1 LPSNYKKM
9 RKSLLSILAFA
20 LFQISFGQSIS
31 LTQFAT
37 GFNNPIGAFFR
48 PGNNT
53 MYVVQQRGRIRMVD
67 NTGTIATND
76 FLNITSKVSQSGNE
90 RGLLSMVFDPDY
102 ETNGFFY
109 VNYTKSSDGTTVIAR
124 YSRSTTDPNVADP
137 LSEVIVLE
145 IAQPYSNHNG
155 GQLQFDNNGYLVIG
169 MGDGGSAND
178 PQNNAQN
185 NQSLLG
191 KMLRIDVRSGLPYT
205 IPATNPF
212 IGTATILPEI
222 WSLGVRNPWR
232 FSYDMVTKDL
242 WIADVGQNV
251 YEEIDFEPAGDPGG
265 KNYGWRCYE
274 GDNIF
279 NSSGCGASSNYT
291 FPVFTYSH
299 TGGNCSVSG
308 GFVYRGG
315 TYGNLYGKYIFAD
328 YCSGKI
334 WATEQ
339 TTPGTFNTVVL
350 TQTTPVLANSIV
362 SFAQDNNGEMY
373 VIARDT
379 YNAIYK
385 LSEDGCLPSA
395 DIYTNGNVST
405 ICNGQS
411 LTLIAP
417 YADDNF
423 YSWNWSGGVVVGNTN
438 TITVTDPGTY
448 SVTVT
453 NGQGCSATSADFVVN
468 VFNLPNIAFGTTPAE
483 VCLNDMVNL
492 TATPAGGQFSGNGV
506 SGTSF
511 NPALAGPG
519 VYTLKYTYSEN
530 GCTGEATVQITV
542 NNCYTSVEKLSKSN
556 INIYPNPT
564 SATNG
569 FFIQTNGLPIDQF
582 SIVDLSGKTIYNSG
596 KLNAISQNI
605 QVQPGSIASGVYI
618 LKLWSNAELVSRKL
632 VIE

>member
-1 LPSNYKKM
+1 M
-9 RKSLLSILAFA
+9 RKTLLSILTFA
-20 LFQISFGQSIS
+20 MFQISYGQSIS

-37 GFNNPIGAFFR
+37 GFNSPIGAFFR

-53 MYVVQQRGRIRMVD
+53 MYVVQQRGRIRMVN

-145 IAQPYSNHNG
+145 IPQPYSNHNG
-155 GQLQFDNNGYLVIG
+155 GQLQFDRNGYLMIG

-178 PQNNAQN
+178 PQGNGQN
-185 NQSLLG
+185 PLSFLG

-205 IPATNPF
+205 IPASNPF
-212 IGTATILPEI
+212 FGSSTTYPEI
-222 WSLGVRNPWR
+222 WSLGMRNPWR

-274 GDNIF
+274 GDNVF
-279 NSSGCGASSNYT
+279 NSSGCGAASNYT

-315 TYGNLYGKYIFAD
+315 TFGNLYGKYIFAD

-350 TQTTPVLANSIV
+350 TQTTPVLTNSIV
-362 SFAQDNNGEMY
+362 SFAQDNDGEMY

-395 DIYTNGNVST
+395 DIYTDGNINT

-417 YADDNF
+417 YSADNF
-423 YSWNWSGGVVVGNTN
+423 YSWNWSGGVIIGNTN
-438 TITVTDPGTY
+438 TIIVSDSGTY

-468 VFNLPNIAFGTTPAE
+468 VYNLPTISFGTTPAE
-483 VCLNDMVNL
+483 VCLNDIVNL
-492 TATPAGGQFSGNGV
+492 TATPSGGQFSGPGV
-506 SGTSF
+506 SGAAF
-511 NPALAGPG
+511 NPAIAGQG
-519 VYTLKYTYSEN
+519 VHTLKYTYTEN
-530 GCTGEATVQITV
+530 GCTGETTVQITV
-542 NNCYTSVEKLSKSN
+542 NNCYTSAEQLSKTN
-556 INIYPNPT
+556 ITISPNP
-564 SATNG
+564 SKAENG
-569 FFIQTNGLPIDQF
+569 FYIHTNGLPIDQF

-596 KLNAISQNI
+596 KLNSVTQNI
-605 QVQPGSIASGVYI
+605 QVQPGKIAAGVYI
-618 LKLWSNAELVSRKL
+618 LKLWSDAQLLTRKL

>member
-1 LPSNYKKM
+1 M
-9 RKSLLSILAFA
+9 RKSLLSILILASVQIA
-20 LFQISFGQSIS
+20 LGQNIS

-37 GFNNPIGAFFR
+37 GFNSPIGAFFR
-48 PGNNT
+48 PGSST

-67 NTGTIATND
+67 TNGTIATND

-109 VNYTKSSDGTTVIAR
+109 VNYTKTSDGTTVIAR
-124 YSRSTTDPNVADP
+124 YSRSTTDPNVADAT
-137 LSEVIVLE
+137 SEVIVLE
-145 IAQPYSNHNG
+145 IPQPYSNHNG
-155 GQLQFDNNGYLVIG
+155 GQLQFDPNGFLMIG

-178 PQNNAQN
+178 PQNYAQS

-205 IPATNPF
+205 IPTDNPF
-212 IGTATILPEI
+212 AGTATILPEI
-222 WSLGVRNPWR
+222 WTKGLRNPWR
-232 FSYDMVTKDL
+232 FSYDMVKKDL

-274 GDNIF
+274 GDNVF
-279 NSSGCGASSNYT
+279 NSSGCGAATDYT
-291 FPVFTYSH
+291 YPVFAYSH

-315 TYGNLYGKYIFAD
+315 TFGNLYGKYLFAD

-339 TTPGTFNTVVL
+339 TGATTFNTVLL
-350 TQTTPVLANSIV
+350 TQTTSVLTNSIV

-395 DIYTNGNVST
+395 DIYTNGNINT

-417 YADDNF
+417 FAADNF
-423 YSWNWSGGVVVGNTN
+423 YSWNWSGGVIIGSTN
-438 TITVTDPGTY
+438 TITVSDSGTY
-448 SVTVT
+448 SVTVI

-468 VFNLPNIAFGTTPAE
+468 VFNLPTISFGSTPAE

-492 TATPAGGQFSGNGV
+492 TASPAGGQFSGPGV
-506 SGTSF
+506 TGAAF
-511 NPALAGPG
+511 NPGTAGQG
-519 VYTLKYTYSEN
+519 THTLKYTYTEN
-530 GCTGEATVQITV
+530 GCTGEASVQITV
-542 NNCYTSVEKLSKSN
+542 NNCYTSAENLSKSN
-556 INIYPNPT
+556 ITISPNP
-564 SATNG
+564 SKAEDG
-569 FFIQTNGLPIDQF
+569 FNIHPNGLPIDRF

-596 KLNAISQNI
+596 KLNTSTQNI
-605 QVQPGSIASGVYI
+605 QVQPGSIAAGVYI
-618 LKLWSNAELVSRKL
+618 LKLWSNAELVTRKL